1 MNKAYI
7 RTECSAGGLLAHSY
21 KQSIHA
27 SSSPAYSS
35 VCSLSTHSSISHKH
49 LTLRTL
55 SSCGLWP
62 MLHLRGLFL
71 KHMFSC
77 FPSINRFSH
86 TSSCQQSVSRFLSK
100 LVWFNI
106 LGFISASEIKALE
119 EKRNSFQ
126 TYLVKIH
133 FYNSRDLPVYFLQCS
148 GKVDEATEPR
158 LFFY

>member
-1 MNKAYI
+1 
-7 RTECSAGGLLAHSY
+7 
-21 KQSIHA
+21 
-27 SSSPAYSS
+27 
-35 VCSLSTHSSISHKH
+35 
-49 LTLRTL
+49 
-55 SSCGLWP
+55 
-62 MLHLRGLFL
+62 
-71 KHMFSC
+71 MFSC

-119 EKRNSFQ
+119 EKKNNFQ

-133 FYNSRDLPVYFLQCS
+133 FYNSRDLPVYFLQCN

-158 LFFY
+158 VFLLGLSNDALTFLFLVIYLAVLGLSCGIWDLVP